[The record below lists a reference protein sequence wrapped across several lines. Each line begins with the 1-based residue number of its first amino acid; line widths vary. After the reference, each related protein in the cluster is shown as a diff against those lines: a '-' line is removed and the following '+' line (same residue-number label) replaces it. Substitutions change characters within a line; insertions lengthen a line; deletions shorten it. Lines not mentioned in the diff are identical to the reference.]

1 MKFGIEAV
9 LVASLVAAVVTAV
22 VLHFRLKRRELQAR
36 AAERRASK
44 AERLAELGSMT
55 GGLAHEIK
63 NPLSTVVL
71 NAQLLKEEVEESGIN
86 GEQSDRITRRTDAL
100 QREAERL
107 REILEDFLRFAG
119 RMKLDPTPTD
129 VRLLVDQLVDFFH
142 PQCERAGILLREDFQ
157 SDSLIAKVD
166 DSLLKQAILNLL
178 INALQSMEG
187 DEKQDKEL
195 LVRVEHGAEELGIH
209 VIDQGSGIDPDQ
221 MDSIFRPYVS
231 TKSGGTGLGLPTTQ
245 RIIEEHGGRIEVHSV
260 PGQGSDFTIRLPL
273 AGPSTENHHGDATDQ
288 SRKSI

>member
-9 LVASLVAAVVTAV
+9 LVASLVAAVVTAF

-36 AAERRASK
+36 EAERRASK

-71 NAQLLKEEVEESGIN
+71 NAQLLKEEVEESNI
-86 GEQSDRITRRTDAL
+86 ETEHSERIARRTDAL

-119 RMKLDPTPTD
+119 RMKLDPTSTD
-129 VRLLVDQLVDFFH
+129 VKVLVDQLVDFFH
-142 PQCERAGILLREDFQ
+142 PQCERAGVLLREDFQ

-187 DEKQDKEL
+187 LEKDHKEL
-195 LVRVEHGAEELGIH
+195 LVRLEHSTDELGIH
-209 VIDQGSGIDPDQ
+209 VIDQGRGITPEQ
-221 MDSIFRPYVS
+221 LESIFRPYVS

-245 RIIEEHGGRIEVHSV
+245 RIVEEHGGRIEVHSV
-260 PGQGSDFTIRLPL
+260 PGQGSDFTIRIPL
-273 AGPSTENHHGDATDQ
+273 EGPLEEESPQESVQ

>member
-36 AAERRASK
+36 AAERRAAK

-71 NAQLLKEEVEESGIN
+71 NAQLLKEEVDESNIKD
-86 GEQSDRITRRTDAL
+86 EHSERIGRRTDAL

-119 RMKLDPTPTD
+119 RMKLDPTSTD
-129 VRLLVDQLVDFFH
+129 VKVLVDQLVDFFH
-142 PQCERAGILLREDFQ
+142 PQCERAGVLLREDFQ
-157 SDSLIAKVD
+157 SDSLMARVD

-187 DEKQDKEL
+187 LEKEHKEL
-195 LVRVEHGAEELGIH
+195 LVRLEHSAGELGIH
-209 VIDQGSGIDPDQ
+209 VIDQGKGITPDQ
-221 MDSIFRPYVS
+221 LESIFRPYVS

-245 RIIEEHGGRIEVHSV
+245 RIVEEHGGRIEVHSV
-260 PGQGSDFTIRLPL
+260 PGQGSDFTIRIPID
-273 AGPSTENHHGDATDQ
+273 GPTDTESSTDPGQ